1 MSKPWDGIISD
12 EEQRAYRAAGFG
24 GRSGLGV
31 RPGLLII
38 DVQYRTTGTVPR
50 PFWEA
55 IKEFPTSCGQV
66 AWNTIHNIER
76 LLSLFRARGWP
87 VLYPYVAPKEK
98 FDLGRLAE
106 KTPSIMTIPEKG
118 YQFPP
123 EVAPRPG
130 DVLLPKK
137 HPSAFFGTPLAS
149 YLIDQ
154 RVDTL
159 VVTGCTTSGC
169 VRGSVVDAFAYN
181 FRVLVPWDAVYD
193 RSQVSHAVNLFD
205 MSEKYAEVM
214 SLADAL
220 ERLERL
226 PAQSRDEAAE

>member
-1 MSKPWDGIISD
+1 
-12 EEQRAYRAAGFG
+12 
-24 GRSGLGV
+24 
-31 RPGLLII
+31 
-38 DVQYRTTGTVPR
+38 
-50 PFWEA
+50 
-55 IKEFPTSCGQV
+55 
-66 AWNTIHNIER
+66 
-76 LLSLFRARGWP
+76 
-87 VLYPYVAPKEK
+87 
-98 FDLGRLAE
+98 
-106 KTPSIMTIPEKG
+106 
-118 YQFPP
+118 
-123 EVAPRPG
+123 
-130 DVLLPKK
+130 VLLPKK

-205 MSEKYAEVM
+205 MSEKYADVM

-226 PAQSRDEAAE
+226 PAQGRGEAAE